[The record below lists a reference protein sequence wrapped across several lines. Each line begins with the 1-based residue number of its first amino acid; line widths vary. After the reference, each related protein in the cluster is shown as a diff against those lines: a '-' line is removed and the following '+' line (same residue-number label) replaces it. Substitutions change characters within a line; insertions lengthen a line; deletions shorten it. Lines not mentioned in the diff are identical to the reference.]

1 MIRVLFL
8 AAAMTG
14 ASLLASCGDQTAPDE
29 HAGFRIPD
37 LRTERQPD
45 GAGARVTG
53 GEVPFVFFFSD
64 PETGLGVTA
73 GFTPETLAAFCAAE
87 PFDAETSTLRGV
99 VRPDGSV
106 TSLEQAK
113 RVTIMVF
120 FDVDQTF
127 CDGEAPFAIGE
138 GNYVN
143 HDNDFFISGSRTNS
157 FGFNLTGRVTD
168 ANGDPRSVSAAFQ
181 GTVDRN
187 GDVQVARRHV
197 VLR

>member
-1 MIRVLFL
+1 MVRALIL
-8 AAAMTG
+8 AATLTG
-14 ASLLASCGDQTAPDE
+14 AAAVSSCGDRTAPDE
-29 HAGFRIPD
+29 YAVPRGPE
-37 LRTERQPD
+37 LRTDRQPD
-45 GAGARVTG
+45 GAGALVTG

-73 GFTPETLAAFCAAE
+73 GFTPETLAAYCAEA
-87 PFDAETSTLRGV
+87 PFDPETSVLHGV

-106 TSLEQAK
+106 TNLEQAK
-113 RVTIMVF
+113 KVSIMVF

-127 CDGEAPFAIGE
+127 CDGEAAFAIGE

-143 HDNDFFISGSRTNS
+143 HDNDFFISGGRTNS

-168 ANGDPRSVSAAFQ
+168 ADGDAHAVSAAFQ
-181 GTVDRN
+181 GTVDRD
-187 GDVQVARRHV
+187 GDVHVARRHV